1 MNVDLIEVP
10 RREALVKIDAYRDH
24 LQRRSDERA
33 AKVLAAY
40 EAMAEGTPVIELSK
54 SIGNAGWTDEGMPTL
69 AVARADREWVRVDL
83 HPERTTTVVFNAT
96 AEAHAT
102 VGQWA
107 QGTSNPG
114 PTLYRRVPVAA
125 FPKHPRSLAP
135 LEGPEYRHW
144 IRKRAAVPL
153 IPPEAREASNH
164 AALHKLFILWEAVW
178 EEAPPVDPML
188 LRHLGEDL
196 YAVLAHWDL
205 TEVERA
211 VMAEYM
217 N

>member
-10 RREALVKIDAYRDH
+10 RREALAKIDAYREY
-24 LQRRSDERA
+24 LSKRSDERA

-54 SIGNAGWTDEGMPTL
+54 SIGNAGWTEEGMPAL

-83 HPERTTTVVFNAT
+83 HPRRTDTVVFNAT
-96 AEAHAT
+96 ADAYAR
-102 VGQWA
+102 VGSW
-107 QGTSNPG
+107 SNSTRRPG
-114 PTLYRRVPVAA
+114 PTLYRRVPVSA
-125 FPKHPRSLAP
+125 FPEHPKKSSTEAGSYG
-135 LEGPEYRHW
+135 EW
-144 IRKRAAVPL
+144 IRKRAAVPM

-164 AALHKLFILWEAVW
+164 AALNKLFVLWEAVW
-178 EEAPPVDPML
+178 EEVPPIDPML
-188 LRHLGEDL
+188 LRHLGGDL

-211 VMAEYM
+211 VMAEYL